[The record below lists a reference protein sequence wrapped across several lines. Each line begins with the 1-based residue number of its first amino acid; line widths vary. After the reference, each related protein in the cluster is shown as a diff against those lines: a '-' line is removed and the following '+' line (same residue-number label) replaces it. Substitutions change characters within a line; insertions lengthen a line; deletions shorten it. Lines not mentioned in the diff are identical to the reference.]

1 MDGSLNQ
8 KQLSSLFDKIDD
20 DSLIDGRVEF
30 ARTTTDRIRK
40 EELPPEAIKKPKII
54 IFKRS
59 AKGILETNPT
69 GFEFF
74 STYFQTVSKDIVN
87 SNFAV
92 NSIDLDSISKKPDYE
107 KRIVK
112 FVSQLKIENALV
124 FVNEKDQATSMK
136 ITWNENGRPLEKIIN
151 PFKLE
156 ETVPQLAKTIGY
168 NCTARMLDD
177 SRAFITFP
185 TSENSHRN
193 FYIWKDT
200 SQLNILN
207 NAFLTTETPLLA
219 ICMEAEKTGC
229 FAKIFPSFTSKETL
243 KCTISKIK

>member
-20 DSLIDGRVEF
+20 DFLIDGRVEF

-107 KRIVK
+107 KRIAK
-112 FVSQLKIENALV
+112 FVSQLKIANALV
-124 FVNEKDQATSMK
+124 FVNEKDQANSMK
-136 ITWNENGRPLEKIIN
+136 ITWNENAHL
-151 PFKLE
+151 
-156 ETVPQLAKTIGY
+156 
-168 NCTARMLDD
+168 
-177 SRAFITFP
+177 
-185 TSENSHRN
+185 
-193 FYIWKDT
+193 
-200 SQLNILN
+200 
-207 NAFLTTETPLLA
+207 
-219 ICMEAEKTGC
+219 
-229 FAKIFPSFTSKETL
+229 
-243 KCTISKIK
+243 